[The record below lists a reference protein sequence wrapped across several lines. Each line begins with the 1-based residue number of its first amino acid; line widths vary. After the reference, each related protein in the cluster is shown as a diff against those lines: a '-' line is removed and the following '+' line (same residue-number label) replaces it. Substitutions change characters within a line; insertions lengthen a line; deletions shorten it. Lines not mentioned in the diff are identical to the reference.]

1 MRYTQRK
8 GIRREDYDDRFRAQ
22 GENHRYHPKQR
33 DAGAGQQQL
42 ASVCGVS
49 RQVIVQDMALIRTSG
64 TRILST
70 SRGYVMNEPAAV
82 FRVFKV
88 HHTDEQTEDELCC
101 IVDLGGK
108 ILNVV
113 VNHRVYGRME
123 APLKISS
130 RRKVK
135 EFLDD
140 IAAGKS
146 SPLKNITSNYH
157 YHTVEADS
165 EEVLDLIEEQLRTRG
180 YLVE

>member
-1 MRYTQRK
+1 MTGAERRARIIDI
-8 GIRREDYDDRFRAQ
+8 IRSSEAPVPGRE
-22 GENHRYHPKQR
+22 
-33 DAGAGQQQL
+33 L

-64 TRILST
+64 TLILST
-70 SRGYVMNEPAAV
+70 SRGYVMNEPSAV
-82 FRVFKV
+82 SRVFKV

-101 IVDLGGK
+101 IVDLGGRV
-108 ILNVV
+108 LNVI

-123 APLKISS
+123 APLKINS
-130 RRKVK
+130 RRKVAGFM
-135 EFLDD
+135 EDL
-140 IAAGKS
+140 AAGKS

-165 EEVLDLIEEQLRTRG
+165 EEILDLVEEQLRSRG

>member
-1 MRYTQRK
+1 MPGR
-8 GIRREDYDDRFRAQ
+8 
-22 GENHRYHPKQR
+22 
-33 DAGAGQQQL
+33 QL

-123 APLKISS
+123 APLKI
-130 RRKVK
+130 V
-135 EFLDD
+135 
-140 IAAGKS
+140 
-146 SPLKNITSNYH
+146 P
-157 YHTVEADS
+157 
-165 EEVLDLIEEQLRTRG
+165 EER
-180 YLVE
+180 

>member
-1 MRYTQRK
+1 MTGSERRAK
-8 GIRREDYDDRFRAQ
+8 IIDIIRNSETPVPGR
-22 GENHRYHPKQR
+22 
-33 DAGAGQQQL
+33 QL

-140 IAAGKS
+140 IADRKIQPAEKYHIKLPLSYRGS
-146 SPLKNITSNYH
+146 RQRRSPGSDRGAA
-157 YHTVEADS
+157 ADTGLS
-165 EEVLDLIEEQLRTRG
+165 GGIEQ
-180 YLVE
+180 